1 MKASS
6 SSVCRRREG
15 IILTANLYELVS
27 LYIIPIPSVWDKR
40 KKKKKKRGLTW
51 RNAANWSNEGAV
63 TCSMGMGEVRTEIN
77 DRSGLKCWKLKDN
90 ANLLGYF
97 YSFSLSL
104 SRFFVRG
111 LWGWMRAADA
121 KKVGNSELGCS

>member
-40 KKKKKKRGLTW
+40 KKKKKKKRV
-51 RNAANWSNEGAV
+51 NVKE
-63 TCSMGMGEVRTEIN
+63 CGELV
-77 DRSGLKCWKLKDN
+77 
-90 ANLLGYF
+90 
-97 YSFSLSL
+97 
-104 SRFFVRG
+104 
-111 LWGWMRAADA
+111 
-121 KKVGNSELGCS
+121 